1 MMDIGALFLVLAV
14 LLVVAVYIT
23 QPFLA
28 HRGRRVTAEEV
39 HHSALLAEYERVLNT
54 LQELDFDHHLG
65 KIPEE
70 EYPLLRAELIKKG
83 TLLLQQ
89 LEASQVQ
96 LSQQE
101 AETRLEKAM
110 AKYRAEHGG
119 ERRSRLSDDELEK
132 LLAARRAARKGK
144 RSGFCPACGQPVLA
158 EDRFCASCGRAL
170 K

>member
-1 MMDIGALFLVLAV
+1 MDIGALLLILAV
-14 LLVVAVYIT
+14 LLVVAAYIT

-28 HRGRRVTAEEV
+28 HGGRRVTAEEV

-54 LQELDFDHHLG
+54 LQELDFDHRLG
-65 KIPEE
+65 KVPEE

-89 LEASQVQ
+89 LDASQAQ

-101 AETRLEKAM
+101 AEARLEKAM
-110 AKYRAEHGG
+110 AEHRAKHEG
-119 ERRSRLSDDELEK
+119 ESRPTLSDDELEK

-144 RSGFCPACGQPVLA
+144 RTGFCPSCGQPMLA
-158 EDRFCASCGRAL
+158 EDRFCASCGRAI

>member
-1 MMDIGALFLVLAV
+1 MDIGAFLLILAV
-14 LLVVAVYIT
+14 LLVVAAYIT

-28 HRGRRVTAEEV
+28 HGGRRVTAEEV

-54 LQELDFDHHLG
+54 LQELDFDHRLG
-65 KIPEE
+65 KVPAE

-89 LEASQVQ
+89 LDASQAQ

-101 AETRLEKAM
+101 AEARLDR
-110 AKYRAEHGG
+110 AKPEG
-119 ERRSRLSDDELEK
+119 ESRPRLSDDELEK

-144 RSGFCPACGQPVLA
+144 RTGFCPSCGQPVLA
-158 EDRFCASCGRAL
+158 EDRFCASCGRAI